1 MDEPS
6 LQESVDL
13 KARALGRFVSDC
25 QHIEVVR
32 LQEEAAAD
40 ELALNLSLYDQLGH
54 VEHDLGTGLIQVEK
68 FYDGAR
74 VASVFAIDQRPQ
86 VVLETA
92 LPLLLGVRGHE
103 QVDFLSGQLGQIW
116 IAHTLQALVQLIEVR
131 IPFANSDVDLA
142 RLVDEPGADDVE
154 GVVVDFFTPVDRH
167 LQRSLYFFIVRIVT
181 CEC

>member
-6 LQESVDL
+6 LQESIDL

-74 VASVFAIDQRPQ
+74 VASVFAINERPQ
-86 VVLETA
+86 IVLKAA
-92 LPLLLGVRGHE
+92 LSFFLRVGRHE
-103 QVDFLSGQLGQIW
+103 QVDFLPGKTGQIW
-116 IAHTLQALVQLIEVR
+116 IAHILQA
-131 IPFANSDVDLA
+131 
-142 RLVDEPGADDVE
+142 
-154 GVVVDFFTPVDRH
+154 
-167 LQRSLYFFIVRIVT
+167 
-181 CEC
+181 